1 MAKILIPTALRQFTE
16 QSDSV
21 DVTGATV
28 RDALDQL
35 TARYPNIKKNLFTE
49 QGKLRSFVNV
59 YVNDEDVRY
68 LDKDA
73 TKIGAGDTVSIVPS
87 IAGGSTS
94 VAEVEAAALSNEE
107 IMRFNRH
114 LILPEVGMEGQL

>member
-35 TARYPNIKKNLFTE
+35 TARYPNIKKNPH
-49 QGKLRSFVNV
+49 G
-59 YVNDEDVRY
+59 
-68 LDKDA
+68 
-73 TKIGAGDTVSIVPS
+73 GASGLSVPPS
-87 IAGGSTS
+87 KSSKTAKST
-94 VAEVEAAALSNEE
+94 
-107 IMRFNRH
+107 
-114 LILPEVGMEGQL
+114 